1 MNQSQN
7 AQAQTRQAQTRQA
20 RHLLD
25 FQPEVAAALAEG
37 RPVVALESTIIS
49 HGMPY
54 PQNVEMARGVEQIV
68 RDNGAVPATIA
79 VLGGRLKV
87 GLSAD
92 ELELLATDKGVQKIS
107 TRDLPVAVALR
118 QHGAT
123 TVASTM
129 RIAALA
135 GIRVFATGGT
145 GGVHRGAG
153 ETMDISA
160 DLLELARTDVCVVSA
175 GVKSILDIGLT
186 LEVLET
192 QGVPAITLGADEF
205 PRLLLAPQRLQVAAD
220 GADPR
225 RGGPRAEGQV
235 GPGADGRR
243 PARQPGARDRRD
255 SRRGNG
261 NPHHAGAGRH
271 GRARADG
278 QGHHALPAGPH
289 RGTDRGAAVWRR
301 TSPWYVTTRRRRR
314 RWRRSTRGWGRRRQ
328 AGRGHRRG
336 EAIHAADCLLAA
348 SARPFHLLS

>member
-1 MNQSQN
+1 MMNLNSY
-7 AQAQTRQAQTRQA
+7 
-20 RHLLD
+20 LD
-25 FQPEVAAALAEG
+25 LHPEVAAALHAG

-54 PQNVEMARGVEQIV
+54 PQNVEMARGVEALV
-68 RDNGAVPATIA
+68 RENGATPATIA

-87 GLSAD
+87 GLNAD
-92 ELELLATDKGVQKIS
+92 ELELLATDRAVQKIS
-107 TRDLPVAVALR
+107 TRDLPVTVALGG
-118 QHGAT
+118 HGAT

-205 PRLLLAPQRLQVAAD
+205 PAFYSRRSGFRAPLTVATPAEAARVLKAKWDLGLTGGVLLANPVPEEAEIPAGEMETFITRALADMDAQGLTGKDTTPYLLGRIVELTGGRSLETNIALVRHNAAAAARVAA
-220 GADPR
+220 
-225 RGGPRAEGQV
+225 EY
-235 GPGADGRR
+235 
-243 PARQPGARDRRD
+243 ARLG
-255 SRRGNG
+255 
-261 NPHHAGAGRH
+261 
-271 GRARADG
+271 
-278 QGHHALPAGPH
+278 
-289 RGTDRGAAVWRR
+289 
-301 TSPWYVTTRRRRR
+301 
-314 RWRRSTRGWGRRRQ
+314 
-328 AGRGHRRG
+328 
-336 EAIHAADCLLAA
+336 
-348 SARPFHLLS
+348 